1 MVKYINSLKRN
12 QYHYLILDTLNICIY
27 ATLRYTAL
35 QMRYTYFP
43 LIFGKSLKINNAT
56 LRYIFLGDFPSRAHD
71 VTSIISCFT
80 Q

>member
-1 MVKYINSLKRN
+1 MKHVTWSL
-12 QYHYLILDTLNICIY
+12 LILQNHILYEYNKICIY